1 MRTPGSAQLKPGV
14 VPLHLGKSAWA
25 WDPKSYHGSSWVSD
39 LRVSWPSWSWY
50 HKSLGV
56 YSMGWVKCF
65 CPQVWCLLVVLTK
78 HLHGQVFGLLGI
90 NKKQKLGFAEGPG
103 KNPLIMVD

>member
-1 MRTPGSAQLKPGV
+1 
-14 VPLHLGKSAWA
+14 
-25 WDPKSYHGSSWVSD
+25 
-39 LRVSWPSWSWY
+39 
-50 HKSLGV
+50 
-56 YSMGWVKCF
+56 MGWVKCF

-78 HLHGQVFGLLGI
+78 HLHGQGFGLLGI